1 MSALSK
7 IAQAL
12 QFSERMLPA
21 RWRLPTRY
29 GVQRLVG
36 GLEPEMEI
44 LSDLLG
50 PDDIAIDI
58 GANKGIY
65 AYALANVAQHVHCFE
80 PLTECCDYI
89 RAFRCN
95 RITVHNC
102 ALSDA
107 EGEFDLFIPVRN
119 GRSVFTRASLKQPGG
134 SFQRRRIELHR
145 LDDFRLPRVDFIKID
160 VEGLESAVL
169 RGASATLRSC
179 KPALLVEI
187 DRARHSQATF
197 EKLIE
202 WLGTEGYK
210 PHVLR
215 GDSLRSSD
223 DPWADA
229 AINFNFIFPKPA
241 THP

>member
-1 MSALSK
+1 MSALNK
-7 IAQAL
+7 IAQTL

-36 GLEPEMEI
+36 GLEPEMAI
-44 LSDLLG
+44 LGELLG
-50 PDDIAIDI
+50 PEDIAIDI

-65 AYALANVAQHVHCFE
+65 AYALANIARHVHCFE

-95 RITVHNC
+95 HITVHNC

-107 EGEFDLFIPVRN
+107 EGEFDLFIPTKN
-119 GRSVFTRASLKQPGG
+119 GRPVLTRASLEPPAG
-134 SFQRRRIELHR
+134 SFQKRRIGLRR
-145 LDDFRLPRVDFIKID
+145 LDDFRFPRVDFIKID

-169 RGASATLRSC
+169 HGASATLRSC
-179 KPALLVEI
+179 RPALLVEM
-187 DRARHSQATF
+187 DRARHSQTTF

-202 WLGTEGYK
+202 WLGTSGYK

-215 GDSLRSSD
+215 GSSLQSSN

-241 THP
+241 PKV